1 MNDIFLVVIIALAIL
16 LLTMEVAIVPG
27 FTYFGILGILLLAV
41 STIYAFLNHSLVWAL
56 IILASSITVVIA
68 FITWFF
74 KKGIHRGF
82 SLKDK
87 ESKLIGYKSYK
98 EDYEQFIGQS
108 GIAHSTLRP
117 AGFISINDSKLSAV
131 SQGDYIEAGDKVTVI
146 KVEGTKLIVKKIQD

>member
-27 FTYFGILGILLLAV
+27 FTYFGILGILLLGV

-56 IILASSITVVIA
+56 IILISSLIVVIA

-82 SLKDK
+82 SLKGN

-98 EDYEQFIGQS
+98 EDYEQFIGKS
-108 GIAHSTLRP
+108 GIAHSSLRP
-117 AGFISINDSKLSAV
+117 AGFISINDFKLSAV
-131 SQGDYIEAGDKVTVI
+131 SQGDYIEAGEKVRVV